1 MKSLATVLF
10 ALLSVLVFAAV
21 TTAEDPVCSSGIC
34 VVEFNARFNES
45 NTVPWIESLEDCT
58 TSRVD
63 IESSPELQRKHKI
76 VVVPTIIVFNEGE
89 EVTRFQAN
97 IMMSMEASQEDVQD
111 AVDEVMLN
119 DF

>member
-1 MKSLATVLF
+1 MKSLAAVLF
-10 ALLSVLVFAAV
+10 ALLSVLVFATV
-21 TTAEDPVCSSGIC
+21 TTAEEPVCPSGIC
-34 VVEFNARFNES
+34 VVEFNASFNAS

-58 TSRVD
+58 TNRVD
-63 IESSPELQRKHKI
+63 IASSPELQKKHKI
-76 VVVPTIIVFNEGE
+76 VVVPTIVVFNEGE